1 MLLQEESQQVAFGG
15 VSNSASLEA
24 LEQLTK
30 LAAARGAKVAVD
42 LTWAWLDGKNPSF
55 PVFQDMQVG
64 IHFCGQHPNPCK
76 APQCT

>member
-1 MLLQEESQQVAFGG
+1 MSLQEESQQVAFGG
-15 VSNSASLEA
+15 VSNSASLAA

-55 PVFQDMQVG
+55 PVFKDMQVG
-64 IHFCGQHPNPCK
+64 
-76 APQCT
+76 CTATGIIQSLR